1 MSQPSLSS
9 PTILIATMT
18 SVPPRRRE
26 FHLEIENYHP
36 GAEDTQRTRFIVRG
50 ETVDEVLQNII
61 DNTQVSF
68 SSNEAMF
75 RKTAHLYDRR
85 SNALGR
91 QELLP
96 GSPMPAGLE
105 FIFLYFRPSTP

>member
-1 MSQPSLSS
+1 MQTVPNRRLFQA
-9 PTILIATMT
+9 ILIATMNRT
-18 SVPPRRRE
+18 RE

-36 GAEDTQRTRFIVRG
+36 GAEDTTRTRFIVRG

-61 DNTQVSF
+61 DNTQVGF
-68 SSNEAMF
+68 ALNEAMF
-75 RKTAHLYDRR
+75 RKTAHLYNRR

-105 FIFLYFRPSTP
+105 FIYLYFRPSTA